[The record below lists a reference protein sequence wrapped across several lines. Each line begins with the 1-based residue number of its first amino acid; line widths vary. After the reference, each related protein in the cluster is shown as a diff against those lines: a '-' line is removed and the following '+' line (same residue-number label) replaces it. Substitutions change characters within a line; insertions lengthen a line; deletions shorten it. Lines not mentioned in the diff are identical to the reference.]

1 MSVEARSQ
9 AKVTES
15 VAAEVWRRLVGA
27 VRGDRCIDLHE
38 IPGAAVQGDAA
49 RGVGRKTAA
58 GGDDAVQVADLGAGI
73 AAVGGMD
80 RQGMLSVFLTRRKT
94 GIVIDD
100 DGVQRVAVCAGAAG
114 GERIGSR
121 IAARKINHRTSSF
134 RNVAGADPRL
144 RLGGVRRQQGQGRQ
158 KGGGG

>member
-15 VAAEVWRRLVGA
+15 VVAEVWRRLVGA

-58 GGDDAVQVADLGAGI
+58 GGDDAAQVADLGAGI

-80 RQGMLSVFLTRRKT
+80 RQGMLSVFLTR
-94 GIVIDD
+94 
-100 DGVQRVAVCAGAAG
+100 Q
-114 GERIGSR
+114 
-121 IAARKINHRTSSF
+121 F
-134 RNVAGADPRL
+134 P
-144 RLGGVRRQQGQGRQ
+144 
-158 KGGGG
+158 